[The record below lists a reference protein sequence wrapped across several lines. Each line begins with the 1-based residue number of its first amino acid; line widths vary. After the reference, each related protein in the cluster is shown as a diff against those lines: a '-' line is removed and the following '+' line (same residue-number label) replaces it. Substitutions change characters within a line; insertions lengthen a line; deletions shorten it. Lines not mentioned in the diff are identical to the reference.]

1 MKKLAIVLCALF
13 FLSSNAQAKETI
25 TVVGS
30 STVYPFSTV
39 VAERFGKDG
48 KNRTPIIE
56 STGTGG
62 GMKLFCAGVGSNTPS
77 ATNAS
82 RAIKD
87 KEVTLCKNN
96 NVSFIELAIGND
108 GIAFAN
114 SVDGVDMNIT
124 REQLWQAMAAE
135 GPHPEKWSEI
145 DSSLPD
151 QKIHIMVPP
160 PTSGTRDAWN
170 SLVMKKGCPKD
181 ILEAEGKK
189 KCYQMRE
196 DGPVIEV
203 GENDTLLI
211 NKMAGDKE
219 LFAIFGFSYLDSSR
233 DKVQAAKIEGS
244 EISLDSIQS
253 YEYPIARPL
262 FIYFKKEHMD
272 VVPGLEKFMKAYISK
287 KAMGPR
293 GYLMDL
299 GLVPLD
305 KDTFKEMVKR
315 TKLK

>member
-13 FLSSNAQAKETI
+13 FLSSNAQAKDTI

-39 VAERFGKDG
+39 VAERFGKEG

-108 GIAFAN
+108 GIALAN
-114 SVDGVDMNIT
+114 SVDGVDMDIT

-135 GPHPEKWSEI
+135 GPHPEKWSDI

-170 SLVMKKGCPKD
+170 SLVMKGRESLPFLCP
-181 ILEAEGKK
+181 
-189 KCYQMRE
+189 
-196 DGPVIEV
+196 
-203 GENDTLLI
+203 
-211 NKMAGDKE
+211 
-219 LFAIFGFSYLDSSR
+219 FAL
-233 DKVQAAKIEGS
+233 A
-244 EISLDSIQS
+244 SLK
-253 YEYPIARPL
+253 R
-262 FIYFKKEHMD
+262 
-272 VVPGLEKFMKAYISK
+272 
-287 KAMGPR
+287 R
-293 GYLMDL
+293 G
-299 GLVPLD
+299 
-305 KDTFKEMVKR
+305 
-315 TKLK
+315 